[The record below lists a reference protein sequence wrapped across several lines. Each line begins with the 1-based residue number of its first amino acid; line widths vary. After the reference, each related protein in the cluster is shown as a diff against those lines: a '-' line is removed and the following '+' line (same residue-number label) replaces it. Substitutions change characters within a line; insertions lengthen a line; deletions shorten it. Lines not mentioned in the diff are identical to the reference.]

1 VESPF
6 PSPKWIN
13 SSQVQSGRVK
23 SRNDSQVQSGISIP
37 NLRMEFEIQFPSP
50 KWRKDSQ
57 VGSGKY
63 SQKKRLDIPQY
74 KCYNIVYK
82 DWSN

>member
-1 VESPF
+1 
-6 PSPKWIN
+6 
-13 SSQVQSGRVK
+13 
-23 SRNDSQVQSGISIP
+23 
-37 NLRMEFEIQFPSP
+37 MEFEIQFPSP

-74 KCYNIVYK
+74 KCYNIVYNEGK
-82 DWSN
+82 AIKPKLKKGRNHDRQLANSGIL